1 MHAKFLHDMN
11 PVTVYG
17 FMVNI
22 QQSGNSFVVVTGH
35 GQLQHLALS
44 GRKLLRYG
52 KLAADCGSTDGAI
65 KIMQWCFFCKNHG
78 VIYVY

>member
-11 PVTVYG
+11 PVAVYG

-22 QQSGNSFVVVTGH
+22 QQGGNPFVVVAGH

-44 GRKLLRYG
+44 GE
-52 KLAADCGSTDGAI
+52 S
-65 KIMQWCFFCKNHG
+65 FFGTENSLPTAG
-78 VIYVY
+78 Y